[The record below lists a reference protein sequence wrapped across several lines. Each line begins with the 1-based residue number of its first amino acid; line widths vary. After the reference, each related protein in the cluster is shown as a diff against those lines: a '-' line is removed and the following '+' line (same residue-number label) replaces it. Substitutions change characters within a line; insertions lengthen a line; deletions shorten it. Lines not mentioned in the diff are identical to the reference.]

1 MQPPHPAMSA
11 RPRSAFEEEFD
22 VIKEMQMNRM
32 AFRES
37 QICNARCVSNYM
49 FNNFYLNE
57 KACMNNCL
65 ELLNQVAVIANIS
78 QAQFEEQRQKG
89 LKK

>member
-1 MQPPHPAMSA
+1 MQPPHPAMAA
-11 RPRSAFEEEFD
+11 RSRSAFDEEFD

-37 QICNARCVSNYM
+37 QICHERCVSNYM

-57 KACMNNCL
+57 KVCMNNCL
-65 ELLNQVAVIANIS
+65 ELLNQVAVVANIS
-78 QAQFEEQRQKG
+78 HAQFDEQRRNG
-89 LKK
+89 SKK